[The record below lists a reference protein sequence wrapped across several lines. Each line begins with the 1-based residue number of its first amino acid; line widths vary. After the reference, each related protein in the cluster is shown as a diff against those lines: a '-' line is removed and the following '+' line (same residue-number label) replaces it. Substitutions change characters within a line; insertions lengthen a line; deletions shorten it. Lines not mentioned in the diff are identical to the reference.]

1 MKIAEALIQRTA
13 MTSKLEDLK
22 SRMAKNV
29 KVQEGDAPQENVA
42 ELMKTYLTLY
52 DELTE
57 LICRI
62 NKTNQIVKGKDDIP
76 LSDMLATRDKY
87 KTLVKTNKTLYDE
100 AILVSRYSRMEI
112 RLVSAVDVSMLQ
124 DNITEYSQKYREIDT
139 EIQGINWTTDL
150 VE

>member
-87 KTLVKTNKTLYDE
+87 KTLVKKNKTLYDE